1 MKIATHD
8 RGEVLNLAGANHL
21 SPAVVD
27 GRPCLV
33 AEGETAGRAGW
44 AAFFEALHVAGLVV
58 SWDTDDPSS
67 AAAIPAAE
75 GGALVRHPGLA
86 AGMDRAR
93 RLVEALRGRPPA
105 GGAAS

>member
-21 SPAVVD
+21 SPAIVD
-27 GRPCLV
+27 GRPRLV
-33 AEGETAGRAGW
+33 GEGETAGRAGW
-44 AAFFEALHVAGLVV
+44 AAFFEALHAAGLVV

-67 AAAIPAAE
+67 PAAIPATE
-75 GGALVRHPGLA
+75 GRSLERHAGLA

-93 RLVEALRGRPPA
+93 RFVDALRGTPPA

>member
-27 GRPCLV
+27 GRPRLV
-33 AEGETAGRAGW
+33 PEGETAGRTGW
-44 AAFFEALHVAGLVV
+44 EAFFGALHAAGLVV
-58 SWDTDDPSS
+58 AWDTDDPAS
-67 AAAIPAAE
+67 ATAIPAAD
-75 GGALVRHPGLA
+75 GRALERHAGLVPGV
-86 AGMDRAR
+86 DRAR
-93 RLVEALRGRPPA
+93 RFVEAMRGVPPA